1 MCCSNHQPSRKQNST
16 PKPILKIGLGIASS
30 LILLGAGYGYWSNLK
45 TTNAQQ
51 LNYSPQE
58 VAKGQPLHAI
68 HEMGM
73 GGETPIPFLPKDQPQ
88 PAIAIPETVYDFGSV
103 DPNEVVKKTFVIRN
117 TGKESLTISKAYTT
131 CGCTTADFTS
141 SVIPPGKVALVTVT
155 FDAGF
160 HDTRGQTVQ
169 RGVIIENN
177 DPNQSKAEI
186 WISATVRQ
194 R

>member
-1 MCCSNHQPSRKQNST
+1 MPF
-16 PKPILKIGLGIASS
+16 S
-30 LILLGAGYGYWSNLK
+30 LPYDN
-45 TTNAQQ
+45 
-51 LNYSPQE
+51 
-58 VAKGQPLHAI
+58 
-68 HEMGM
+68 
-73 GGETPIPFLPKDQPQ
+73 
-88 PAIAIPETVYDFGSV
+88 PAIALPETVYDFGSIG
-103 DPNEVVKKTFVIRN
+103 PKEVVKKTFVIRN
-117 TGKESLTISKAYTT
+117 TGEESLTISKAYTT

-169 RGVIIENN
+169 RGVMIENN

-194 R
+194 S

>member
-1 MCCSNHQPSRKQNST
+1 LR
-16 PKPILKIGLGIASS
+16 SS
-30 LILLGAGYGYWSNLK
+30 LSRRVVETFRWNVWKLILF
-45 TTNAQQ
+45 TNAQQ

-58 VAKGQPLHAI
+58 VANSQPLRAI

-73 GGETPIPFLPKDQPQ
+73 GGETPIPFLPKAQPQ
-88 PAIAIPETVYDFGSV
+88 PAIAIPETVYDFGSMG
-103 DPNEVVKKTFVIRN
+103 PKEIVKKTFVIRN

-169 RGVIIENN
+169 RGVIGNRRGAPTCAHPTIKSN
-177 DPNQSKAEI
+177 PQF
-186 WISATVRQ
+186 
-194 R
+194 